1 MSLVDLHIHT
11 TFSDGLYTPTQL
23 CQQALQAGIKII
35 GFTDH
40 DSLNG
45 IEEGLQAAA
54 KLGIK
59 LIPGVELGSQQEG
72 GSVHILGYGVRRD
85 YEPLLEKMQWLRH
98 AREARLEKILAKLK
112 EHNIEVEVTECDP
125 LNRAVGRPHVAK
137 AMVAK
142 GYVQGVQEA
151 FDKYLG
157 RGKSCYV
164 PQPKLAPLE
173 AVELI
178 HAAGGLA
185 VLAHPEEI
193 HNRTLVADLYA
204 HIPFDG
210 IEVFHPS
217 ARESEV
223 AGAFAYWQDF
233 ALERHLFITGGSD
246 FHGYQDRYPVH
257 LGDFEVQS
265 DWVAAFLKL
274 PLLQKYL

>member
-1 MSLVDLHIHT
+1 MVI
-11 TFSDGLYTPTQL
+11 YTPTQL

-112 EHNIEVEVTECDP
+112 EHDIEVEVTECDP

-157 RGKSCYV
+157 AWHNLVMCRNPS
-164 PQPKLAPLE
+164 LLLWRRWNLFMLLE
-173 AVELI
+173 DWLFWRILKRYTIEL
-178 HAAGGLA
+178 L
-185 VLAHPEEI
+185 
-193 HNRTLVADLYA
+193 
-204 HIPFDG
+204 
-210 IEVFHPS
+210 
-217 ARESEV
+217 
-223 AGAFAYWQDF
+223 
-233 ALERHLFITGGSD
+233 
-246 FHGYQDRYPVH
+246 
-257 LGDFEVQS
+257 
-265 DWVAAFLKL
+265 
-274 PLLQKYL
+274 